1 MGPKL
6 PNTFINQA
14 PETIPNSPI
23 IGGGYSMG
31 PKLPSTFINRVP
43 DRVEGLLKKS
53 RVNVN
58 VGTPDSQR
66 GTQIYASDSGSH
78 LVDYGF
84 KIKNNSRKYGPN
96 TGRIQALIGA
106 VGSLSP
112 EAKNAV
118 RAASINWSPEWNS
131 ALDAANDSITISEK
145 MRNAATDAVY
155 AASVGGTDVGA
166 FDAVNAELASHKL
179 TAENYRILTN
189 PLNVGLTY
197 DRKIAELK
205 EDPEKQAAFK
215 RAIGGGGIT
224 TPEQVNQLGSQSRST
239 LDYFVGMPS
248 NLTFDQKLKRAQ
260 GLSRADASRV
270 RGTADRMENRA
281 KAMGDKK

>member
-1 MGPKL
+1 
-6 PNTFINQA
+6 
-14 PETIPNSPI
+14 
-23 IGGGYSMG
+23 
-31 PKLPSTFINRVP
+31 
-43 DRVEGLLKKS
+43 
-53 RVNVN
+53 
-58 VGTPDSQR
+58 
-66 GTQIYASDSGSH
+66 
-78 LVDYGF
+78 
-84 KIKNNSRKYGPN
+84 
-96 TGRIQALIGA
+96 
-106 VGSLSP
+106 
-112 EAKNAV
+112 
-118 RAASINWSPEWNS
+118 
-131 ALDAANDSITISEK
+131 